1 MRNEIGYLPQQTQL
15 QRDFPASVAEVVRSG
30 CINQMHGR
38 PFYSRADRARA
49 QENMERMGIEDLA
62 HHSYQALSGGQQ
74 QRVLLARAL
83 CATRKLLLLDEPV
96 TGLDPVA
103 TGELYNLIK
112 LVNLCNDITVI
123 MVTHDIDAALR
134 YATHVLHLG
143 HQQLSFSAR
152 RRRISRAMPRAG
164 FWEGGSY
171 ESHPRNVIVSVS
183 RARARRG
190 RARVAVCVVLLG
202 VSLVLKRY
210 SMIGDGLSHV
220 GFGALAIAT
229 ALNLAPLAVAV
240 PVVVVAAFLLLRLSQ
255 NGKLKGDAAIALLSS
270 SALAIGVMTVSMT
283 SGMNTDVNNY
293 MFGSILSL
301 SSADLRLSLILSAA
315 VLALFVLCY
324 PRIFAVTFDET
335 FSRATGVHTR
345 HIQHAAR
352 GAHGGH
358 DRAGHAHDGR
368 AAHLEPHHLPGA
380 DGHARVRHVPFG
392 HDLRGRGVSG
402 EFPAR
407 HGAVLR
413 ARDAVRCERRGGRSC
428 GVPALLRCAADS
440 VPREKMTDKAAAPTG
455 AAALAYFQHCICLS
469 IS

>member
-1 MRNEIGYLPQQTQL
+1 MKVILEMLSY
-15 QRDFPASVAEVVRSG
+15 
-30 CINQMHGR
+30 
-38 PFYSRADRARA
+38 PF
-49 QENMERMGIEDLA
+49 L
-62 HHSYQALSGGQQ
+62 
-74 QRVLLARAL
+74 VRAL
-83 CATRKLLLLDEPV
+83 VVGVLVSLCA
-96 TGLDPVA
+96 
-103 TGELYNLIK
+103 
-112 LVNLCNDITVI
+112 
-123 MVTHDIDAALR
+123 
-134 YATHVLHLG
+134 
-143 HQQLSFSAR
+143 S
-152 RRRISRAMPRAG
+152 
-164 FWEGGSY
+164 
-171 ESHPRNVIVSVS
+171 
-183 RARARRG
+183 
-190 RARVAVCVVLLG
+190 LLG

-335 FSRATGVHTR
+335 FSRATGVHTQAYNMLLAVLTAVTIVLGMR
-345 HIQHAAR
+345 MM
-352 GAHGGH
+352 GALLISSLIIFP
-358 DRAGHAHDGR
+358 ALTAM
-368 AAHLEPHHLPGA
+368 
-380 DGHARVRHVPFG
+380 RVFG
-392 HDLRGRGVSG
+392 TFRSVTICSG

-407 HGAVLR
+407 HGAVLC
-413 ARDAVRCERRGGRSC
+413 ARDAVRRERRGGRSC
-428 GVPALLRCAADS
+428 GVPALLRCAAHS